1 MIKNF
6 FLIFC
11 LFIPNSYAVSIV
23 KGPYIDNLSDSELAI
38 RYVLDSQSLSWLG
51 WGEFPKCDRYVI
63 PMVPRVNNSVNVY
76 GIRPGKKY
84 CYNVYL
90 PLSASTNS
98 YISSSSTFTSFYDE
112 SISSFS
118 FVAFSNNGFNSDEE
132 NVELSSSVA
141 SLKNDYM
148 FIIHTG
154 NISSSG
160 MIDDTDKKFFI
171 PFLNIINS
179 KPVFIS
185 PGPQEYGDERNKA
198 KGYKIFKENYASY
211 HSFAKNGL
219 SPHYYYVDISKA
231 RFIFIDNNSFND
243 IAAAPLLVAG
253 SKQYI
258 WLEGV
263 LKYSKDKK
271 WIFVVLNYPLYPS
284 ASASNDIKDLE
295 ELFIKYNVD
304 IVFQNGSSYYLRT
317 KPVKYGVY
325 DDKGIIYIT
334 LGGSENYLT
343 PSYDQENIDTNVE
356 KKVFLYTNIDG
367 DKIDITA
374 YDYSLNQI
382 DRFVLNK

>member
-1 MIKNF
+1 MIWKF
-6 FLIFC
+6 FIILC
-11 LFIPNSYAVSIV
+11 LFISNSYAASIV
-23 KGPYIDNLSDSELAI
+23 KGPYIDNLSDSELVI
-38 RYVLDSQSLSWLG
+38 RYVLDSQSLSWMS
-51 WGEFPKCDRYVI
+51 WGEFPKCDRYMI
-63 PMVPRVNNSVNVY
+63 PVVPRVNNSVNVY
-76 GIRPGKKY
+76 GIRAGKKY
-84 CYNVYL
+84 CYNIYL
-90 PLSASTNS
+90 PLSVSTNS
-98 YISSSSTFTSFYDE
+98 YISSSSTFTSLYDE

-118 FVAFSNNGFNSDEE
+118 FITFSNTGFNSDEE

-171 PFLNIINS
+171 PFSNIINS
-179 KPVFIS
+179 KPIFIS
-185 PGPQEYGDERNKA
+185 PGPSEYGNERNKV
-198 KGYKIFKENYASY
+198 KGYKIFQENYAQY
-211 HSFAKNGL
+211 HGFAKNGL

-231 RFIFIDNNSFND
+231 RFIFLDNNSFND
-243 IAAAPLLVAG
+243 IAAAPIIDVG
-253 SKQYI
+253 SRQYK

-263 LKYSKDKK
+263 LQYSKDKK

-284 ASASNDIKDLE
+284 ASASNDVKALE
-295 ELFIKYNVD
+295 ELFIKYKVD

-317 KPVKYGVY
+317 KPLRYESY

-343 PSYDQENIDTNVE
+343 PAYDQENIDTKIGE
-356 KKVFLYTNIDG
+356 KVFLYTNVNG

-382 DRFVLNK
+382 DRFVFNK